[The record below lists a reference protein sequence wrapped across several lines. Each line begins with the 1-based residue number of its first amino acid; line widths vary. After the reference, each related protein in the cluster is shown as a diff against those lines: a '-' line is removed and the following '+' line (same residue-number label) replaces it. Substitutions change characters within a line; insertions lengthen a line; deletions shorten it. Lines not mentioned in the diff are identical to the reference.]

1 MPGFSKIKPKLL
13 LYFSVFQSTQK
24 VNKNGQLLRLLQK
37 CFEELSLRLLNPVTN
52 NAPLIQKPGSI
63 FALQINW
70 LVSI

>member
-1 MPGFSKIKPKLL
+1 MPGFSKIKHKLL

-52 NAPLIQKPGSI
+52 NAPLI
-63 FALQINW
+63 
-70 LVSI
+70 